1 MKDINLFL
9 IERLKLNKDTKLT
22 KNFNE
27 NYFFILINPKNKK
40 SYYIPDKALDA
51 MWKLQKNDP
60 SLWANQSNNGI
71 NGLGVV
77 VDIKKLNDA
86 LSSSAMEYE
95 LKHGIIQCY
104 YIPNKYKTD
113 EDVKNFL
120 RDWQYFKITYEDL
133 IEIKK
138 GDI

>member
-1 MKDINLFL
+1 MKDINSFL

-27 NYFFILINPKNKK
+27 NYFFIVINPKNKK
-40 SYYIPDKALDA
+40 LYHIPNEAFDA
-51 MWKLQKNDP
+51 MWKLQMNDP
-60 SLWANQSNNGI
+60 SLWANQSNDGI
-71 NGLGVV
+71 NGIGAVI
-77 VDIKKLNDA
+77 DIEKLNGA

-104 YIPNKYKTD
+104 YIPNKYKTY
-113 EDVKNFL
+113 EDVKKFL
-120 RDWQYFKITYEDL
+120 RDWQYSKITYKDL
-133 IEIKK
+133 TEIKK